1 MNREDRLPA
10 PAPVEVAVKH
20 LCPLLLLCLAALLP
34 TAAPPADPASAE
46 VARLIR
52 QLGND
57 DFETR
62 EAATTR
68 LNDIGEPALPALH
81 EALASKDAEVRR
93 RAETIVAA
101 IESKLYVELLCLSG
115 HTSPV
120 WSVCISADGKRL
132 LTGSE
137 DKTLRLWDTATGK
150 CLQVF
155 KGHTQHI
162 FGAVLSPD
170 GKQVL
175 SAGDQTVRLW
185 DTATGKEIRQ
195 MTGHD
200 GPVVRVAFGP
210 EGRAISGG
218 TDGTVLVWNL
228 QTGKHTAVL
237 SGHTATVRFVA
248 YSDKAKV
255 AATSSYDGSIRLW
268 NLDTGKEVR
277 SLAEHRGP
285 EDLMSLCFSPDGKY
299 LLAPAVDLSL
309 RLVEVATGKEIKRIK
324 TGHAYC
330 AAFSP
335 DGKCIV
341 SGGYF
346 DNVVRV
352 WDIES
357 GKMLYSYQGHT
368 GGVTCVTY
376 FPDGKRIA
384 SASADGTARI
394 WRAPQ

>member
-1 MNREDRLPA
+1 MTIWLPRCVA
-10 PAPVEVAVKH
+10 LLFVVLPLVPAVAV
-20 LCPLLLLCLAALLP
+20 
-34 TAAPPADPASAE
+34 APGDTE
-46 VARLIR
+46 VERLIK
-52 QLGND
+52 QLGSD
-57 DFETR
+57 KFKER
-62 EAATTR
+62 EAAMKR
-68 LNDIGEPALPALH
+68 LLEIGEPALDALYKAQTSAD
-81 EALASKDAEVRR
+81 EEVRQR
-93 RAETIVAA
+93 TEKIIAA
-101 IESKLYVELLCLSG
+101 IGSKLYVELLCLTG

-120 WSVCISADGKRL
+120 WSVCVSADGKRL

-155 KGHTQHI
+155 KGHTDLI
-162 FGAVLSPD
+162 FGAVLAPD

-185 DTATGKEIRQ
+185 DTTTGKEIWQ
-195 MTGHD
+195 MTGHK
-200 GPVVRVAFGP
+200 GPVVRVVFGP

-218 TDGTVLVWNL
+218 TDGTVRVWDL
-228 QTGKHTAVL
+228 QTGKQAAVL
-237 SGHTATVRFVA
+237 TGHTSVVRFVA

-268 NLDTGKEVR
+268 NLETGKEVR
-277 SLAEHRGP
+277 TLAEHRGP
-285 EDLMSLCFSPDGKY
+285 DDLMSLCISPDGKY

-324 TGHAYC
+324 TAHAYC

-335 DGKCIV
+335 DGKRIV
-341 SGGYF
+341 SGGYV
-346 DNVVRV
+346 DNTVGV
-352 WDIES
+352 WDIET
-357 GKMLYSYQGHT
+357 GKTLHSYKGHT
-368 GGVTCVTY
+368 GGVTCVTF

-394 WRAPQ
+394 WRAPR